1 MNNIVISKAGIQD
14 LKQLQEIS
22 TETFVQTFAEVNTKE
37 DMEKYLSEHL
47 SLSKLSAEL
56 NNAES
61 DFYFAQLNDQ
71 VIGYLKTNSGA
82 AQTELK
88 EADGLEVERIYVL
101 KKYLGKGLGAFLM
114 NAALEIAYKLKP
126 SYIWLGVWEK
136 NERAIRFYEK
146 YGFRVFSSHVFTLGE
161 DRQTDLLMKLENNQ
175 SI

>member
-1 MNNIVISKAGIQD
+1 MNNIVISKVGIQD

-101 KKYLGKGLGAFLM
+101 KEFKGKNVGQVLLDKAITVAHDQK
-114 NAALEIAYKLKP
+114 AA
-126 SYIWLGVWEK
+126 YIWLGVWEE
-136 NERAIRFYEK
+136 NYRAIRFYEK
-146 YGFRVFSSHVFTLGE
+146 NGFSVFDKHIFRLGNDE
-161 DRQTDLLMKLENNQ
+161 QTDLMMKRILP
-175 SI
+175 

>member
-1 MNNIVISKAGIQD
+1 MNNIVIRKAGIQD

-101 KKYLGKGLGAFLM
+101 KEFKGKNVGQVLLDKAITVAHDQK
-114 NAALEIAYKLKP
+114 AA
-126 SYIWLGVWEK
+126 YIWLGVWEE
-136 NERAIRFYEK
+136 NYRAIRFYEK
-146 YGFRVFSSHVFTLGE
+146 NGFSVFDKHIFRLGNDE
-161 DRQTDLLMKLENNQ
+161 QTDLMMKRILP
-175 SI
+175 

>member
-101 KKYLGKGLGAFLM
+101 KEFKGKNVGQVLLDKAITVAHDQK
-114 NAALEIAYKLKP
+114 AA
-126 SYIWLGVWEK
+126 YIWLGVWEE
-136 NERAIRFYEK
+136 NYRAIRFYEK
-146 YGFRVFSSHVFTLGE
+146 NGFSVFDKHIFKLGNDE
-161 DRQTDLLMKLENNQ
+161 QTDLMMKRVLF
-175 SI
+175 

>member
-101 KKYLGKGLGAFLM
+101 KEFKGKNVGQVLLDKAITVAHDQK
-114 NAALEIAYKLKP
+114 AA
-126 SYIWLGVWEK
+126 YIWLGVWEE
-136 NERAIRFYEK
+136 NYRAIRFYEK
-146 YGFRVFSSHVFTLGE
+146 NGFSVFDKHIFRLGNDE
-161 DRQTDLLMKLENNQ
+161 QTDLMMKRILP
-175 SI
+175 

>member
-1 MNNIVISKAGIQD
+1 MNNIVIRKAGIQD

-56 NNAES
+56 NDAES

-101 KKYLGKGLGAFLM
+101 KEFKGKNVGQVLLDKAITVAHDQK
-114 NAALEIAYKLKP
+114 AA
-126 SYIWLGVWEK
+126 YIWLGVWEE
-136 NERAIRFYEK
+136 NYRAIRFYEK
-146 YGFRVFSSHVFTLGE
+146 NGFSVFDKHIFRLGNDE
-161 DRQTDLLMKLENNQ
+161 QTDLMMKRILP
-175 SI
+175 